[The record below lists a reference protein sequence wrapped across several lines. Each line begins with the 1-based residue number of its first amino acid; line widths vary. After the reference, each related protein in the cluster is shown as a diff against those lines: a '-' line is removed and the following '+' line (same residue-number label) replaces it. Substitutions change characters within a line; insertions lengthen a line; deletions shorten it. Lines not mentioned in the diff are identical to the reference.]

1 MAETKEIQQVHK
13 HSLAA
18 YNQLRNSQQTKLKW
32 AKILG
37 LLINSPPMTDKQI
50 AKALGYVVLDTIMV
64 SKVQPRISD
73 LVKEGILEECG
84 DIKCSETNLPVRLV
98 RIKINQES
106 FL

>member
-1 MAETKEIQQVHK
+1 MPETKEIQQVHK

-50 AKALGYVVLDTIMV
+50 STALGYAHY
-64 SKVQPRISD
+64 SAVQPRISD
-73 LVKEGILEECG
+73 LIKEGILEECG
-84 DIKCSETNLPVRLV
+84 EIKCPESGLPVRLV
-98 RIKINQES
+98 RIKTNQES